1 MKTIFTALIGGIL
14 ALMAMLGVSGSQPPE
29 VTEIPYTETVA
40 ETVEEIRT
48 VYIPTE
54 TTYEDAMKF
63 IINGGWLVI
72 SDKVSNGTATAAE
85 RAAFEDY
92 NTISELWF
100 NDGYEQGNCDG
111 YSDGYEA
118 GFSDS
123 NTNEIG
129 V

>member
-1 MKTIFTALIGGIL
+1 MKTIFTALLSGIL
-14 ALMAMLGVSGSQPPE
+14 ALMAMLGVSGSQAPE
-29 VTEIPYTETVA
+29 VTEIPYTETAA

-54 TTYEDAMKF
+54 ATEYEDAMNF
-63 IINGGWLVI
+63 IINGGWLEI
-72 SDKVSNGTATAAE
+72 SDKVSDGTATAAE

-92 NTISELWF
+92 NTISEFWF

-118 GFSDS
+118 GFLDKKE
-123 NTNEIG
+123 NW
-129 V
+129 